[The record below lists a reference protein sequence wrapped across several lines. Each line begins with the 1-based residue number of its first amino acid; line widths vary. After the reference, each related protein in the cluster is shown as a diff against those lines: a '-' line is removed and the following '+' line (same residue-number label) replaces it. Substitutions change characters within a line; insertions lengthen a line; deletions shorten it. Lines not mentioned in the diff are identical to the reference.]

1 MQWDDSANAGFTTGN
16 PWLKVHSNHIS
27 RNVSAQ
33 LKESA
38 SLLNFYRKLLKI
50 RKETPALQR
59 GSFMAI
65 TFEPRRVLGYLR
77 QYGDQTVLVALNFG
91 KRKVKL
97 ALGKTLNN
105 ARWELLLSN
114 KRETTPSIA
123 NGWLALEGDEVCIL
137 KQV

>member
-1 MQWDDSANAGFTTGN
+1 VRT
-16 PWLKVHSNHIS
+16 
-27 RNVSAQ
+27 Q
-33 LKESA
+33 LREPG

-65 TFEPRRVLGYLR
+65 TFEPRRVMGYLR
-77 QYGDQTVLVALNFG
+77 QDGDQTVLVALNFG

-114 KRETTPSIA
+114 KRETTPAIA